1 MPKVRNRV
9 KETTLTAG
17 SGNISLAGPVNGFQA
32 FGNVLSSGDTTY
44 YTIVNKSN
52 WEVGQGTYAPNILS
66 RDVVFSS
73 SNSGQKVNLSG
84 KSDVFIA
91 YPAEKSVFNNEN
103 DQTVVGLNG
112 IVFADSSVQTS
123 AYTDEKAQDA
133 ISSLLVA
140 GTGIELNYNDSGN
153 ALSIN
158 AYGILPTGGSA
169 GQILSKIDAANY
181 NTEWIDNYAKEV
193 VQYAKNST
201 HTSLSKGQVVYIN
214 GADGTNPTIA
224 LAIASGE
231 STSSKTLGFLK
242 QDLNHGDL
250 GYVVTEGFLDGLN
263 TNAAATEGDPI
274 WLSPSVSGGV
284 VYGLAN
290 KPYAPNHLVFL
301 GYVIRKQINNGRIY
315 VKIQNG
321 FELSELHDV
330 VAKTPNDGD
339 IIRYV
344 ASSGLWSAQPMPVGY
359 TDENAQDAVGGIVQ
373 NSSNVSLSY
382 NDNTP
387 SLIADLVDTTVASG
401 VYGSVNQ
408 VGTFTVDAKG
418 RLTQASNVTITPSG
432 IGALGSLNGL
442 TGSTQTFATG
452 TSGTDFNIVSSGTAH
467 TFNLPDV
474 SNVARG
480 LIRNVTV
487 TNQSWT
493 FYMNGSSDVIFSQSN
508 VPDVWGVNVRLGGF
522 HVANDTRL
530 VRDAANTWN
539 VRNFTNSQ
547 IFRISNTYT
556 DASNYERLALQFGT
570 YSSARYAQ
578 LATESAG
585 TGTANI
591 NLVLT
596 PKGTGA
602 FILGPPPDG
611 TVTGG
616 NARGA
621 NSVDLRTAT
630 RNAATDV
637 ASGARSFTGP
647 NGRGATG
654 VGAVALGGRLASG
667 EGSAS
672 FGDPNDVTGNTAT
685 GLYSTVICGWYS
697 VAAGA
702 YSLAGGGSAATSNSY
717 AVALGNNVTASGYA
731 SLATGQCAAANRYGM
746 RAHSSIGFPLG
757 TGDCQAVELVLAG
770 RTTTNAAVSLRLDG
784 VGGTNILTIA
794 SGQICQY
801 LLIITGVR
809 QGGSQVATYMRKV
822 CIKNIGGTTSL
833 VGNVE
838 TIGTD
843 LAIGTSLNIVAD
855 NTNKSLDIQVTGVL
869 NQNWRWHCVAYGGE
883 IKHE

>member
-73 SNSGQKVNLSG
+73 SNSGQKINLSG

-140 GTGIELNYNDSGN
+140 GTGIQLNYNDSGN
-153 ALSIN
+153 ALSID

-201 HTSLSKGQVVYIN
+201 HTSLSKGQVVYID

-242 QDLNHGDL
+242 QDLNHGDF

-263 TNAAATEGDPI
+263 TDGATNEGDPI

-301 GYVIRKQINNGRIY
+301 GYVIRKNINNGRIY

-344 ASSGLWSAQPMPVGY
+344 SSSGLWSAQPMPVGY

-382 NDNTP
+382 NDDTP
-387 SLIADLVDTTVASG
+387 SLLADLVDTTVVAG
-401 VYGSVNQ
+401 GYGSTSQ
-408 VGTFTVDAKG
+408 VATFTVDAKG
-418 RLTQASNVTITPSG
+418 RLTAAGNATITPSS

-452 TSGTDFNIVSSGTAH
+452 TSGTDFNIVSSGTVH
-467 TFNLPDV
+467 TFNLPDA
-474 SNVARG
+474 SLTARG
-480 LIRNVTV
+480 LVSTGSQSINGDKTFYGFVQGAVFRVNGWWGLADGANGGVQFFLNHGIAWSGTGTFGNPGRNVLT
-487 TNQSWT
+487 
-493 FYMNGSSDVIFSQSN
+493 GDVAIY
-508 VPDVWGVNVRLGGF
+508 
-522 HVANDTRL
+522 
-530 VRDAANTWN
+530 RDAAG
-539 VRNFTNSQ
+539 VLGQRFGTNAQ
-547 IFRISNTYT
+547 TFRIYNTFT
-556 DASNYERLALQFGT
+556 DSSNYERLALQFGT
-570 YSSARYAQ
+570 YSSARHAQ
-578 LATESAG
+578 IAAESAG

-611 TVTGG
+611 TAVGG
-616 NARGA
+616 NARGQYA
-621 NSVDLRTAT
+621 VDLQVSRGLNTQ
-630 RNAATDV
+630 V
-637 ASGARSFTGP
+637 ASGQYSF
-647 NGRGATG
+647 
-654 VGAVALGGRLASG
+654 VSG
-667 EGSAS
+667 FSNIANS
-672 FGDPNDVTGNTAT
+672 R
-685 GLYSTVICGWYS
+685 CS
-697 VAAGA
+697 VAFGYESVTTGDDACAIGQRC
-702 YSLAGGGSAATSNSY
+702 
-717 AVALGNNVTASGYA
+717 TASGNA
-731 SLATGQCAAANRYGM
+731 SMAININSQATGAFSFASGLNSVANRVAM
-746 RAHSSIGFPLG
+746 RAHASGSFSEIGDAQYVRFVLRNK
-757 TGDCQAVELVLAG
+757 TVGDTSVELRMWDISG
-770 RTTTNAAVSLRLDG
+770 NNSYR
-784 VGGTNILTIA
+784 LTIP
-794 SGQICQY
+794 SGRGLSAIVI
-801 LLIITGVR
+801 LKGFKAD
-809 QGGSQVATYMRKV
+809 GSVGARFTRMV
-822 CIKNIGGTTSL
+822 DIKNVGGTTSL
-833 VGNVE
+833 E
-838 TIGTD
+838 TTPETYGTD
-843 LAIGTSLNIVAD
+843 YNPSECIYTITAD
-855 NTNKSLDIQVTGVL
+855 NTNKALQLAVTGVAGET
-869 NQNWRWHCVAYGGE
+869 WRWVAVVYGVELAYGT
-883 IKHE
+883 